1 MEEWFFRMVVC
12 HSQQLHDVFE
22 DDRTLNIDDNISQE
36 CVNLVRIHLLK
47 VVQIWQVQ
55 WLASPLLKF
64 GNYAKLLNPLI
75 WR

>member
-1 MEEWFFRMVVC
+1 VEEWFFRMVVS

-22 DDRTLNIDDNISQE
+22 DDRTLNINDNISQE
-36 CVNLVRIHLLK
+36 CVNLIRIHLLK
-47 VVQIWQVQ
+47 VVQIWQMQ

-64 GNYAKLLNPLI
+64 GNYAELLNPLI